1 MSRII
6 PGLML
11 AACWLLILLS
21 GSYAFFLLVIV
32 IMALVAGC
40 EYLKMALGDEARH
53 GDIAILVSLVALPV
67 VMTGLWQNS
76 GLCAGLFFSIFL
88 SVCFILSQYTK
99 LTDSYS
105 FLSRL
110 VFGIVYVGF
119 LLAHLL
125 LLWHLPEGN
134 LWLIILAAVTA
145 GSDSGAY
152 YCGKKFGK
160 NKLCRHVSPNK
171 TIEGAVGGLLCSIV
185 IAILFAWLLLDSVN
199 WAVLIPMVILLT
211 GVGIMGDLC
220 ESVIKRGTNTKDSGR
235 ILLGHG
241 GILDRIDSMILT
253 APLLYYLLIFSG

>member
-21 GSYAFFLLVIV
+21 GSYTLFLLVV
-32 IMALVAGC
+32 VVMTLVAGY
-40 EYLKMALGDEARH
+40 EYLAMALGEEVRS
-53 GDIAILVSLVALPV
+53 GDIAILISIIALPV
-67 VMTGLWQNS
+67 VMTGLWHSN
-76 GLCAGLFFSIFL
+76 GLCGGLFFSIFL

-99 LTDSYS
+99 LTDSYG

-125 LLWHLPEGN
+125 LLWDLPEGN
-134 LWLIILAAVTA
+134 LWLIILAAVTD

-152 YCGKKFGK
+152 SCGKRFGK
-160 NKLCRHVSPNK
+160 HKLCKHVSPNK
-171 TIEGAVGGLLCSIV
+171 TVEGAIGGLICSIV
-185 IAILFAWLLLDSVN
+185 IAVIFAWVLLDSVN
-199 WAVLIPMVILLT
+199 WLVLIPMVVLLT
-211 GVGIMGDLC
+211 GVGIIGDLC
-220 ESVIKRGTNTKDSGR
+220 ESVVKRGTGTKDSGR

-241 GILDRIDSMILT
+241 GILDRIDSMILA